1 MTTLILICTS
11 IALRVVAC
19 VVGEMVWL
27 KHVVPLGVQPVAWD
41 WLLWAMLVTG
51 WLNGDYDWNKVNKP
65 ADELPSS
72 MTVGLIAYAIGI
84 GIVWAV
90 FA

>member
-1 MTTLILICTS
+1 MTTLILFCTS

-27 KHVVPLGVQPVAWD
+27 KHVVPLGVQPVSWD

-51 WLNGDYDWNKVNKP
+51 CLNGAYGSTKVSKP

-72 MTVGLIAYAIGI
+72 VTAGLIAYAIGI

>member
-1 MTTLILICTS
+1 MTTLILFCTS

-27 KHVVPLGVQPVAWD
+27 KHVVPLGVHPVSWD
-41 WLLWAMLVTG
+41 WLLWAMLVTSC
-51 WLNGDYDWNKVNKP
+51 LTGDYDWNKVNKP
-65 ADELPSS
+65 ADELASS
-72 MTVGLIAYAIGI
+72 MTAGLIAYAVCI